1 MRVYEFA
8 KKIGATSAAVMKMA
22 EESHVEVYSA
32 LSELEPEDVTKLNQ
46 RFLKTGTAA
55 VKAQTAAAAEKAQA
69 KVAKA
74 AANRVA
80 HDKAQSAALE
90 AARKRAL
97 DAHNGLEPE
106 LPVTD
111 VPVVA
116 KAASAKKPDA
126 QKVEIGVSLAEMP
139 KVSYQ
144 VSETD
149 DNVIDDS
156 DDFDELDARD
166 YLHGKDLEQRPT
178 TKGSSQKKEKEQPLK
193 KEKELAPKKEKD
205 VQPKKD
211 QSQQPKK
218 EQPRRDQRDAGR
230 RDQQQQQPRRDQ
242 QQPRKPGVPASQG
255 GQQQRGNNNKPG
267 VPGNKPPSQRV
278 GGLRAGFSSVSM
290 KVSRPQVQI
299 GVGKPVISTGKPTVS
314 ISTGKPS
321 VTISTGKPAVSI
333 STGKPSV
340 TISTGKPAA
349 GASPAPAAA
358 ANSTISL
365 SVSTRE
371 ISIRGAIVVKELAL
385 KLGIRPN
392 RLIADLMGLKVLA
405 TINQRVEP
413 EVATKVAQKY
423 GYKVNIE
430 HARDAANKKPVLK
443 AIDADDEIPEDK
455 PEDMIMRAPVVTF
468 LGHVDHGKTTLMDYI
483 RHAHVAAGEAGGITQ
498 QISAYQVDVQG
509 RKITFLDTPGHAAFN
524 AMRQRG
530 AQLTDIA
537 VIIIAADDG
546 IMPQTEEAIKFARQA
561 GVQIMVAITKC
572 DKPVANVQRV
582 QQQLQKIGL
591 TPEEWGGDIVCC
603 PVSGTTGQGVDNLLE
618 MMLLQADVLELTA
631 NPKRRANG
639 YVIEAELEQG
649 FGPSAT
655 LLVTGGTL
663 KVGDAVLIGEHFGK
677 VRSLIDDRGRRIKEA
692 PPSTPVK
699 CTGLSG
705 VPEAGAEFRVM
716 LDEKRARTLAEEAA
730 RVRKEH
736 ELSQTK
742 AVSLDDLM
750 SQMGNGEKQEL
761 SIVVKSDTQG
771 SLEAIVE
778 ALRGIK
784 SEKVSLKIIGT
795 GTGNVSLTDVKSAAA
810 GKAVIVGFDIGCDS
824 GVQQQARHDGVRINS
839 FRIIYELIDHVKKTM
854 LDLLPPEYTEK
865 VKGHAEIKAVYDIG
879 KLGKIAGSQMLD
891 GMLTA
896 SARYRILRNKSKIW
910 DGKVQTL
917 RHFKDEVK
925 EVTGQQECGICFAN
939 FEGFAEGDIVECYIL
954 EELPRSL

>member
-8 KKIGATSAAVMKMA
+8 KKVGATCAAVMKMA
-22 EESHVEVYSA
+22 EDAEVEVYSP
-32 LSELEPEDVTKLNQ
+32 LSQLESEDVEALNRQ
-46 RFLKTGTAA
+46 LLAVGADA
-55 VKAQTAAAAEKAQA
+55 VKAEGAAAAEKARA
-69 KVAKA
+69 KAAKA
-74 AANRVA
+74 AAARA
-80 HDKAQSAALE
+80 ARDKAQAEALE
-90 AARKRAL
+90 AARQRAL
-97 DAHNGLEPE
+97 AAHEGRTLD
-106 LPVTD
+106 LPV
-111 VPVVA
+111 PPA
-116 KAASAKKPDA
+116 PAAAAPKAAAAPHA
-126 QKVEIGVSLAEMP
+126 EEPKVEIGVSLPELP
-139 KVSYQ
+139 KVSIQ
-144 VSETD
+144 M
-149 DNVIDDS
+149 S
-156 DDFDELDARD
+156 DDAEAGAEADFDDDEVDARD
-166 YLHGKDLEQRPT
+166 YLHGKDLERRADA
-178 TKGSSQKKEKEQPLK
+178 KGASAKKAQAAKKE
-193 KEKELAPKKEKD
+193 AA
-205 VQPKKD
+205 
-211 QSQQPKK
+211 KK
-218 EQPRRDQRDAGR
+218 EQTAA
-230 RDQQQQQPRRDQ
+230 
-242 QQPRKPGVPASQG
+242 RKEAAAKKAAPAPASVPAK
-255 GQQQRGNNNKPG
+255 KPVAAPPPKP
-267 VPGNKPPSQRV
+267 VPPPPAPRV

-290 KVSRPQVQI
+290 RVSRPQVQI
-299 GVGKPVISTGKPTVS
+299 VPGR
-314 ISTGKPS
+314 
-321 VTISTGKPAVSI
+321 PAV
-333 STGKPSV
+333 TVG
-340 TISTGKPAA
+340 AA
-349 GASPAPAAA
+349 PAPVAPPKP
-358 ANSTISL
+358 TISL

-371 ISIRGAIVVKELAL
+371 ISIRGAVVVKELAL

-392 RLIADLMGLKVLA
+392 RLIADLMGLKILA
-405 TINQRVEP
+405 SINQRVEP
-413 EVATKVAQKY
+413 DVATKVAQKY
-423 GYKVNIE
+423 GYKVNVE

-455 PEDMIMRAPVVTF
+455 PEDMQMRPPVVTF

-582 QQQLQKIGL
+582 KQQLQKIGL

-603 PVSGTTGQGVDNLLE
+603 EVSGTTGQGVDTLLE

-663 KVGDAVLIGEHFGK
+663 KVGDAILIGEHFGK

-692 PPSTPVK
+692 LPSTPVK

-730 RVRKEH
+730 RARKEQ

-742 AVSLDDLM
+742 ALSLDDLM
-750 SQMGNGEKQEL
+750 SQMNAGDKREL
-761 SIVVKSDTQG
+761 SVVVKSDTQG

-784 SEKVSLKIIGT
+784 SEKVTLKIIGT

-824 GVQQQARHDGVRINS
+824 GVQQQARHDGVRISS

-854 LDLLPPEYTEK
+854 LDLLPPEFTEK
-865 VKGHAEIKAVYDIG
+865 VKGHAEIKAIYDIG
-879 KLGKIAGSQMLD
+879 KLGRIAGSQMLD
-891 GMLTA
+891 GVLVA
-896 SARYRILRNKSKIW
+896 SARYRILRGKEKVW
-910 DGKVQTL
+910 EGKVQTL

-925 EVTGQQECGICFAN
+925 EVTGQQECGICFAG
-939 FEGFAEGDIVECYIL
+939 FEDFAEGDVVECYVL